1 MGSSPRGRGKQHARR
16 VDREAPGLIP
26 AWAGKTSEFTR
37 MTRRGRAHPRVGGE
51 NYPTEESSGT
61 ASGSSPRGRGKLLD
75 GVDDDAGPGLIPAW
89 AGKTTPPRSPRPPA
103 RAHPR
108 VGGENIVD
116 RIKPAL
122 TDGSSPR
129 GRGKLALT
137 SHAERSAGL
146 IPAWAGKTSSVQ
158 AAAPPMRAHPR
169 VGGENASRPRFF
181 RISHGSSPRGRGKHE
196 ARLRSAGF
204 CGLIPAWAGKT
215 QACPP
220 FPKRPW
226 AHPRVGGEN
235 RYPRI
240 NGDKAGGSS
249 PRGRGKLELDGL

>member
-1 MGSSPRGRGKQHARR
+1 MGGENKSISSACRSAGGSSPRGRGKRACPDPQRL
-16 VDREAPGLIP
+16 EPGLIP
-26 AWAGKTSEFTR
+26 AWAGKTTR
-37 MTRRGRAHPRVGGE
+37 AACRPRGTRAHPRVGGE

-146 IPAWAGKTSSVQ
+146 IPAWAGKT
-158 AAAPPMRAHPR
+158 
-169 VGGENASRPRFF
+169 
-181 RISHGSSPRGRGKHE
+181 
-196 ARLRSAGF
+196 
-204 CGLIPAWAGKT
+204 